1 MDGALIID
9 KPAGMTSHDVVAAA
23 RRVIGERR
31 VGHTGTLDPFATGVL
46 VLLVGRA
53 TRLAQFLSGAEKEYE
68 AVIRLGYATD
78 TGDVTG
84 NRLEGAHAKA
94 QRTPSLRKENIETA
108 MASLRG
114 EIEQTP
120 PMYSAKKI
128 AGRRLYEL
136 ARRGEEVERAP
147 IRVNIKTF
155 EMSSNDNSWL
165 QENKNGTSD
174 LRVRVVCSTGTY
186 VRTLAEDFGRQLGI
200 GAHLAD
206 LRRTRVGEFKI
217 EDAIMPD
224 RLAEIAESDSIEP
237 LLISPSDALSH
248 LPSIELADHDAQKTL
263 HGIDLPVGTEQTRT
277 WNDLQSVRMCHQDAL
292 IAVGTYEAGRNFV
305 HPVTVIAK

>member
-1 MDGALIID
+1 
-9 KPAGMTSHDVVAAA
+9 
-23 RRVIGERR
+23 
-31 VGHTGTLDPFATGVL
+31 
-46 VLLVGRA
+46 
-53 TRLAQFLSGAEKEYE
+53 SGAEKEYE
-68 AVIRLGYATD
+68 ALIRFGYRTD
-78 TGDVTG
+78 TGDATG
-84 NRLEGAHAKA
+84 KQIREQQSHAKLPG
-94 QRTPSLRKENIETA
+94 TKSFLKEEIEA
-108 MASLRG
+108 ALGGFRG
-114 EIEQTP
+114 EIDQTP

-128 AGRRLYEL
+128 AGRKLYEL

-200 GAHLAD
+200 RAHLAD

-224 RLAEIAESDSIEP
+224 RLAEIAESDS
-237 LLISPSDALSH
+237 
-248 LPSIELADHDAQKTL
+248 
-263 HGIDLPVGTEQTRT
+263 
-277 WNDLQSVRMCHQDAL
+277 
-292 IAVGTYEAGRNFV
+292 
-305 HPVTVIAK
+305 